1 METFLISA
9 FVYLLAGVIAVPLAN
24 RFGLGS
30 VLGYL
35 IAGVVIGPILG
46 WGEGD
51 TESLQHFAEF
61 GVVMM
66 LFLIGLEMDPQHLWD
81 LRRRLLG
88 LGGLQVLGSAL
99 VIALAVSL
107 LSDHWQSALAC
118 GLILA
123 LSSTAI
129 VMQTL
134 NEKGLTRSEG
144 GRASFLVLLFQ
155 DVAVIPI
162 LALLPLLAVQGTTL
176 LPNGVPAGSG
186 FGGGQDAGHAAPGG
200 DALPGHEE
208 GAEVMRAATSF
219 IDALPGWAGTLVVLA
234 AVALVIFGGH
244 YLTRPVFRFIALA
257 RIREVFVAA
266 ALLLVIGTALLMT
279 MVGISPALGTFL
291 AGVVLANSE
300 YRHELESDIEPFKG
314 LLLGLFFITVGAG
327 IEFAVLFSEFFTIL
341 GLTLAL
347 MLVKG
352 AVLIG
357 IARVFGIRGRE
368 GWLFALSLAQA
379 GEFGFVL
386 TSFSLKTGVIPEVY
400 GQNLQL
406 IIALSMLLTPLLFI
420 AYERFIH
427 PRYGEEER
435 EADEITEKGA
445 IIIAGLGRFGQ
456 IVNRMLLR
464 EGYRTVV
471 LDYHNETVDGLRK
484 FGIASY
490 FGDPTRPELLEA
502 AGIAE
507 AKVLV
512 IAMDDREKSTR
523 LAAHVRREYPHVS
536 VVARAHDRVHTYELY
551 AAGARQIVRETF
563 ESSVLAGRYV
573 LEALGHH
580 PFEVAKTARD
590 FAEED
595 RRMLREL
602 AEEWTP
608 GVDVFDNQAYLDRA
622 REQLALQEKAA
633 LMRRGEDRG
642 KSRGHRAWAPPPK
655 GGEATGEGEG

>member
-9 FVYLLAGVIAVPLAN
+9 FIYLLAGVIAVPLAN
-24 RFGLGS
+24 RYGLGS

-46 WGEGD
+46 VVGAETQD
-51 TESLQHFAEF
+51 LQHCAEF

-66 LFLIGLEMDPQHLWD
+66 LFLIGLELDPKHLWG

-88 LGGLQVLGSAL
+88 LGGLQVLLSTLIVAGLVSMLDENWRSA
-99 VIALAVSL
+99 V
-107 LSDHWQSALAC
+107 AC

-134 NEKGLTRSEG
+134 SEKGLTRTEG

-162 LALLPLLAVQGTTL
+162 LALLPLLATGSSTF
-176 LPNGVPAGSG
+176 LPNGIAV
-186 FGGGQDAGHAAPGG
+186 GGGLNERAANAPEVSDDHAPDIGNESVDAVHAATTFI
-200 DALPGHEE
+200 E
-208 GAEVMRAATSF
+208 G
-219 IDALPGWAGTLVVLA
+219 LPGWAGTIVVLG

-244 YLTRPVFRFIALA
+244 YLTRPVFRFIAQA

-279 MVGISPALGTFL
+279 LVGISPALGTFL
-291 AGVVLANSE
+291 AGMVLANSE
-300 YRHELESDIEPFKG
+300 YRHELEADIEPFKG

-327 IEFAVLFSEFFTIL
+327 IEFSVLFERSAVIL
-341 GLTLAL
+341 GMTVAL

-352 AVLIG
+352 SVLFA
-357 IARVFGIRGRE
+357 IAKVFGLSGRA
-368 GWLFALSLAQA
+368 GWLFTLSLAQA
-379 GEFGFVL
+379 GEFGFVM
-386 TSFSLKTGVIPEVY
+386 TSFSLQNNIITDAV
-400 GQNLQL
+400 GQDLQL
-406 IIALSMLLTPLLFI
+406 VIALSMLFTPLLFI
-420 AYERFIH
+420 AYDKLVH
-427 PRYGEEER
+427 PRFGEEEQV
-435 EADEITEKGA
+435 ADEINEQGS

-464 EGYRTVV
+464 EGYKTVV

-484 FGIASY
+484 FGVASY
-490 FGDPTRPELLEA
+490 FGDPTRPELLES
-502 AGIAE
+502 AGISE

-512 IAMDDREKSTR
+512 IAMDDREKSTQ
-523 LAAHVRREYPHVS
+523 LASYMKRNYPDVQ

-551 AAGARQIVRETF
+551 AAGTRQIVRETF
-563 ESSVLAGRYV
+563 YSSVMAGRYV

-580 PFEVAKTARD
+580 PFEVEKKAKQFTA
-590 FAEED
+590 ED
-595 RRMLREL
+595 RHLLKEL
-602 AEEWTP
+602 AQAWEP
-608 GVDVFDNQAYLDRA
+608 GVDVFDNEAYLERA
-622 REQLALQEKAA
+622 REQLALQERSASKDDNDHNT
-633 LMRRGEDRG
+633 RGDR
-642 KSRGHRAWAPPPK
+642 SWRPPPK
-655 GGEATGEGEG
+655 GGDVADDAE

>member
-24 RFGLGS
+24 RYGLGS

-35 IAGVVIGPILG
+35 IAGVIIGPILG
-46 WGEGD
+46 VVGAETQD
-51 TESLQHFAEF
+51 LQHFAEF

-66 LFLIGLEMDPQHLWD
+66 LFLIGLELDPKHLWE
-81 LRRRLLG
+81 LRKRLLG
-88 LGGLQVLGSAL
+88 LGGLQVVLSSLIVTGL
-99 VIALAVSL
+99 VAM
-107 LSDHWQSALAC
+107 LSETWRSSVAC

-134 NEKGLTRSEG
+134 SEKGLTRTEG

-162 LALLPLLAVQGTTL
+162 LALLPLLATGSSTF
-176 LPNGVPAGSG
+176 LPNGIPAG
-186 FGGGQDAGHAAPGG
+186 GGLHGAEDSHAPEITTESAEAVHAASTFI
-200 DALPGHEE
+200 E
-208 GAEVMRAATSF
+208 G
-219 IDALPGWAGTLVVLA
+219 LPGWAGTIVVLG

-244 YLTRPVFRFIALA
+244 YLTRPIFRFIAQA

-279 MVGISPALGTFL
+279 LVGISPALGTFL
-291 AGVVLANSE
+291 AGMVLANSE
-300 YRHELESDIEPFKG
+300 YRHELEADIEPFKG

-327 IEFAVLFSEFFTIL
+327 IEFSVLFGNFAAIL
-341 GLTLAL
+341 GMTLAL

-352 AVLIG
+352 MVLFG
-357 IARVFGIRGRE
+357 IAKAFGLSGKA
-368 GWLFALSLAQA
+368 GWLFTLSLAQA
-379 GEFGFVL
+379 GEFGFVM
-386 TSFSLKTGVIPEVY
+386 TSFSLQNNIISGSV

-406 IIALSMLLTPLLFI
+406 VIALSMLFTPLLFI
-420 AYERFIH
+420 AYDKLVH
-427 PRYGEEER
+427 PRFGEEEQI
-435 EADEITEKGA
+435 ADEIHEQGA

-464 EGYRTVV
+464 EGYKTVV

-484 FGIASY
+484 FGVSSY

-512 IAMDDREKSTR
+512 IAMDDREKSTQ
-523 LAAHVRREYPHVS
+523 LASYMKRNYPEVT

-551 AAGARQIVRETF
+551 AAGTRQIVRETF
-563 ESSVLAGRYV
+563 YSSVMAGRYV

-580 PFEVAKTARD
+580 PFEVEKKAKQFTA
-590 FAEED
+590 ED
-595 RRMLREL
+595 RQLLREL
-602 AEEWTP
+602 AQAWEP
-608 GVDVFDNQAYLDRA
+608 GVDVFDNEAYLERA
-622 REQLALQEKAA
+622 REQLALQERAVLK
-633 LMRRGEDRG
+633 DRQG
-642 KSRGHRAWAPPPK
+642 RHDRSHRSWMPPPK
-655 GGEATGEGEG
+655 GGDVSDDVE